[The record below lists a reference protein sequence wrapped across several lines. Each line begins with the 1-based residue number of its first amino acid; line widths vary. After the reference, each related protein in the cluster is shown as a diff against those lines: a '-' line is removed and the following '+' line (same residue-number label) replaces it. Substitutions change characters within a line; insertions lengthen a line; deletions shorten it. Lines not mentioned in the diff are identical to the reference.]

1 MDKGVLLVLLC
12 LQVFLL
18 TSAFSSAD
26 AAVLRRDDQEQLL
39 ADQEVLLLN
48 REKSEQK
55 PKQSGCW
62 QKPGGC
68 SAIESLDLPDPSPTI
83 KLLPKRSGC
92 WRMPGGCSVFGKVR
106 PPTSPLDD

>member
-83 KLLPKRSGC
+83 LLPKRSGC